1 MNQLL
6 LVGRL
11 VRDVEV
17 RQVGTHRV
25 VNNCL
30 AVSRKYRDRKG
41 EVPTDFIPIVAWDH
55 WADVLSQYVAKG
67 QRVGIVGRLESRRYT
82 NQQNQSQTILE
93 CLVFDIT
100 LLESKSASQ
109 TTMEQAQYE
118 ALRQQY
124 EVPQEMQLEGEPV

>member
-11 VRDVEV
+11 VREVEI
-17 RQVGTHRV
+17 RQVGGHRV
-25 VNNCL
+25 VNNCI

-55 WADVLSQYVAKG
+55 WADVLSQYVTKG

-82 NQQNQSQTILE
+82 NQQNQSHTVLE
-93 CLVFDIT
+93 CLVFDVT
-100 LLESKSASQ
+100 LLENKGSSQ
-109 TTMEQAQYE
+109 TTLEQVQYE
-118 ALRQQY
+118 TLRQQY
-124 EVPQEMQLEGEPV
+124 EVPQEMQLMEEV